1 MPKILR
7 IALLVFLACYL
18 GAVQAADRKV
28 SASHKPKAAKAA
40 KAHAQH
46 PAHPRGTARAAVKP
60 PTEKAGKAGKTQ
72 TGKAS
77 FYSHRL
83 TGKKMAGGGRMDPNS
98 NNAASK
104 TLPLGTRARVTN
116 LHNGKSAIVVI
127 KDHGPHVKGRIIDLS
142 PATARLLGASKQ
154 GVISVRVTPLEAPR
168 ASGKGKR

>member
-7 IALLVFLACYL
+7 IALLVFFACCL

-28 SASHKPKAAKAA
+28 SAPHKSKAAKT
-40 KAHAQH
+40 HAQH
-46 PAHPRGTARAAVKP
+46 PAHPRGQARAAVKHP
-60 PTEKAGKAGKTQ
+60 AEKAGQTGKMQ

-77 FYSHRL
+77 VYSHRL
-83 TGKKMAGGGRMDPNS
+83 SGRKMAGGERMDPNS

-127 KDHGPHVKGRIIDLS
+127 KDRGPHVRGRIIDLS
-142 PATARLLGASKQ
+142 PATARLLGVGKQ
-154 GVISVRVTPLEAPR
+154 GVISVRVTPLDVPR
-168 ASGKGKR
+168 ASGKGRR

>member
-1 MPKILR
+1 MQKILR
-7 IALLVFLACYL
+7 IALLVFFACSL

-28 SASHKPKAAKAA
+28 SASHKPKAAKAQG
-40 KAHAQH
+40 QH
-46 PAHPRGTARAAVKP
+46 PVHYRGTARAAVKHP
-60 PTEKAGKAGKTQ
+60 VEKTGKAGKSQ

-83 TGKKMAGGGRMDPNS
+83 SGKKMAGGERMNPNS

-104 TLPLGTRARVTN
+104 TLPIGTRARVTN

-127 KDHGPHVKGRIIDLS
+127 KDRGPHVRGRIIDVS

-154 GVISVRVTPLEAPR
+154 GVISVRVTPLEVPR

>member
-1 MPKILR
+1 MQKFLR
-7 IALLVFLACYL
+7 IAVLVFFVCSL
-18 GAVQAADRKV
+18 GAVQAADRKD
-28 SASHKPKAAKAA
+28 SAHHKPKAAKV
-40 KAHAQH
+40 HVHH
-46 PAHPRGTARAAVKP
+46 PVHRGTARAAVRHLD
-60 PTEKAGKAGKTQ
+60 EKAGKSQ

-83 TGKKMAGGGRMDPNS
+83 SGKKMAGGERMDPNS

-104 TLPLGTRARVTN
+104 TLPIGTRARVTN

-127 KDHGPHVKGRIIDLS
+127 KDRGPHVRGRIIDVS

>member
-1 MPKILR
+1 MQKILR
-7 IALLVFLACYL
+7 IALLVFFACSL
-18 GAVQAADRKV
+18 GAVQAADRKA
-28 SASHKPKAAKAA
+28 SAHHKPKAAKAH
-40 KAHAQH
+40 AHH
-46 PAHPRGTARAAVKP
+46 PAHPHGKAKVAVRHP
-60 PTEKAGKAGKTQ
+60 DEKVGKAGKSQ

-83 TGKKMAGGGRMDPNS
+83 SGRKMAGGERMNPNS

-104 TLPLGTRARVTN
+104 TLPIGTRARVTN

-127 KDHGPHVKGRIIDLS
+127 KDRGPHVRGRIIDVS

-154 GVISVRVTPLEAPR
+154 GVISVRVTPLQAPR

>member
-1 MPKILR
+1 MQKFLR
-7 IALLVFLACYL
+7 IALLVFFACSL

-28 SASHKPKAAKAA
+28 SAPHKHKAAKARV
-40 KAHAQH
+40 HH
-46 PAHPRGTARAAVKP
+46 PADRGKARAALKQP
-60 PTEKAGKAGKTQ
+60 SEKAGKAGKPQ

-77 FYSHRL
+77 FYSHKL
-83 TGKKMAGGGRMDPNS
+83 SGKKMAGGERMNPNS

-127 KDHGPHVKGRIIDLS
+127 KDRGPHVRGRIIDVS

-154 GVISVRVTPLEAPR
+154 GVIPVRVTPLQKPR
-168 ASGKGKR
+168 ASGKSQRRH

>member
-1 MPKILR
+1 MQKTFR
-7 IALLVFLACYL
+7 IALLVFFACCL
-18 GAVQAADRKV
+18 GMVQAADRKV
-28 SASHKPKAAKAA
+28 SAPHKSKAVKTHG
-40 KAHAQH
+40 KH
-46 PAHPRGTARAAVKP
+46 PAHHRAASRSVVKP
-60 PTEKAGKAGKTQ
+60 PAEKTVKAGKTQ

-83 TGKKMAGGGRMDPNS
+83 SGKKMAGGERMNPNS

-127 KDHGPHVKGRIIDLS
+127 KDHGPHVKARIIDLS

-154 GVISVRVTPLEAPR
+154 GVISVRVTPLETPR